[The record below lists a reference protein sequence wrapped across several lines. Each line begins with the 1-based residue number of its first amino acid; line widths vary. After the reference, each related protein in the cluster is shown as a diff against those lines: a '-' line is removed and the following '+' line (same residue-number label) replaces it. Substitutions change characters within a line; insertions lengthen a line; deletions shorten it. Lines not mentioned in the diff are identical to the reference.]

1 MDFFG
6 TKTDHQYLRKRKA
19 RFWKIPT
26 KLAPH
31 RLFTSLANRYEQAYL
46 LESATGPRN
55 LAEFSFIGFGPV
67 AMIAYRNG
75 KARISGEIAGLDKEN
90 IQGPL
95 ETVRNSLQSFG
106 KVESTNRF
114 MGGAVGYISYDC
126 IRNWEN
132 IQKNL
137 NNSSGFPD
145 VEFGIYEDGVVYDHR
160 LGEAY
165 YFHFGKDRHREV
177 EESVAGIGSDVGE
190 EFLEYSDFR
199 PNVSRKAFKE
209 MVMTAKSY
217 ITAGDIFQ
225 VVLSKQYQ
233 FRLHGSLL
241 SFYRNLRRI
250 NPSPYMYYLKMG
262 KRTIVGSSP
271 EMLVRVVGRRLTT
284 FPIAGTKPI
293 GQTPQEN
300 KRLVREMLSD
310 PKERAEH
317 VMLVDLARN
326 DLGRVSRFG
335 SVRVQE
341 FMKVRRFSHV
351 QHIVSKVVGTLHVG
365 MDAFDAVQAVFPAG
379 TMSGAPKVRAMEII
393 EELEPCRRGPYA
405 GALGYFSFNGNADFA
420 LTIRTLIANGEKATI
435 QSGAGIVADS
445 VPDKEWRES
454 NHKAMALIAAL
465 DQAGVNSK

>member
-6 TKTDHQYLRKRKA
+6 TRTQHQYLRKRKA
-19 RFWKIPT
+19 RFWKVPSN
-26 KLAPH
+26 LAPH
-31 RLFTSLANRYEQAYL
+31 HLFTSLANRYEQAYL

-67 AMIAYRNG
+67 AMITYRNG
-75 KARISGEIAGLDKEN
+75 KAQVSGEIGGLDKKN

-132 IQKNL
+132 IPSNL
-137 NNSSGFPD
+137 HHSSDFPD
-145 VEFGIYEDGVVYDHR
+145 IEFGIYEDGVVYDHR

-165 YFHFGKDRHREV
+165 YFYFGKDRHREV

-199 PNVSRKAFKE
+199 ANVSRKDFKE
-209 MVMTAKSY
+209 MVTKAKSY

-271 EMLVRVVGRRLTT
+271 EMLVRVIGRRVTT
-284 FPIAGTKPI
+284 FPIAGTRPV
-293 GQTPQEN
+293 GQNLQEN

-326 DLGRVSRFG
+326 DLGRVTQFG
-335 SVRVQE
+335 SVRVRE

-351 QHIVSKVVGTLHVG
+351 QHIVSRVVGTLSVG
-365 MDAFDAVQAVFPAG
+365 MDAFDTVQAVFPAG

-420 LTIRTLIANGEKATI
+420 LTIRTLIANGENATI

-445 VPDKEWRES
+445 VPDREWRES
-454 NHKAMALIAAL
+454 NHKATALIAAL
-465 DQAGVNSK
+465 DQSGVNNR